1 MLPSI
6 DRTRSTIVRM
16 RSFLL
21 AFYGNTGSSWL
32 IQMLGSPPD
41 VFIPGFEPLERW
53 SAVGDRSSGWDVTD
67 AERLG
72 WMRTV
77 FAPPEDRGGP
87 AYEAWLEEAGKNP
100 HFSPSMNP
108 SFSVVGFK
116 MNSQSVSDRTAL
128 FEALLELGTQVIVLQ
143 RSNRIKHALSLYRYH
158 EEDKSQFDEGGI
170 RPPSEIDL
178 EVFHGWLKES
188 VTLHRQS
195 EVFWA
200 QGRSVLNPDA
210 ITRVRY
216 EEFIDDDGKAETMER
231 LTEFLQLD
239 GLSYEVPLFSKATP
253 DSLESAV
260 VNYEELVAHYR
271 GSEFQQFLTE

>member
-1 MLPSI
+1 
-6 DRTRSTIVRM
+6 M

-21 AFYGNTGSSWL
+21 VFYGNTGSSWL

-77 FAPPEDRGGP
+77 FAPPEDRNGP
-87 AYEAWLEEAGKNP
+87 AFEAWLGEAGKNP
-100 HFSPSMNP
+100 HFSTPMNAA
-108 SFSVVGFK
+108 FSTIGFK
-116 MNSQSVSDRTAL
+116 MNSHSVSERPAL
-128 FEALLELGTQVIVLQ
+128 FEALVELGSQVIVLQ

-178 EVFHGWLKES
+178 TVFHGWVKES

-195 EVFWA
+195 EIFWA
-200 QGRSVLNPDA
+200 QARDALDPDA
-210 ITRVRY
+210 LTRVRY
-216 EEFIDDDGKAETMER
+216 EEFIDDEGKAETMER
-231 LTEFLQLD
+231 LKEFLSID
-239 GLSYEVPLFSKATP
+239 GLSYSVPQFKKATP
-253 DSLESAV
+253 DSLQSAV
-260 VNYEELVAHYR
+260 VNYEELVDQYR
-271 GSEFQQFLTE
+271 GSEFQAFLSE